1 MTDALVARNRAYSDD
16 DVSTLHSLF
25 ELSGLSESG
34 EVLCAVE
41 ISKWKAQ
48 RELIKKDLVQLD
60 SSPNT

>member
-1 MTDALVARNRAYSDD
+1 
-16 DVSTLHSLF
+16 VSTLHSLF